1 MTITGSNYAENRSG
15 SSSPGG
21 MAANLRFRSKGRRG
35 CSNLETSSGFAA
47 RVTTF
52 RRAGF
57 CLWSRMALMMWF
69 SGTSSQTSCPVLL
82 ERSANDVA
90 VSSTSCA
97 PCRCHHSKISE
108 RAKPAQTPETC
119 PLMLA
124 PFKTRPG
131 LRTRFLFF
139 KTEHIFLVCDEPWS
153 RFSESEESRRSYA
166 PWWLRRMS
174 ACLQIIFSKRR
185 GFPPGG
191 LPCVWE
197 REVRRRR
204 VPEPF

>member
-1 MTITGSNYAENRSG
+1 
-15 SSSPGG
+15 

-35 CSNLETSSGFAA
+35 CSNLHSSSGFAA

-52 RRAGF
+52 RRAGL
-57 CLWSRMALMMWF
+57 CLWSRMALMIWF
-69 SGTSSQTSCPVLL
+69 SGISSQTSCPVLL

-90 VSSTSCA
+90 VSSTSSA
-97 PCRCHHSKISE
+97 PCRCHQSKISD

-119 PLMLA
+119 PWGLA

-131 LRTRFLFF
+131 LRTRFLFL
-139 KTEHIFLVCDEPWS
+139 KTEHIVLVCDAPRTRLS
-153 RFSESEESRRSYA
+153 QLEESRRKYP
-166 PWWLRRMS
+166 PWWLRSMS
-174 ACLQIIFSKRR
+174 ACRELIFSKRR

-197 REVRRRR
+197 REVRLSR
-204 VPEPF
+204 PLEPV